1 MDDWMEALSEKIV
14 RLKMKLM
21 AGPFSISDASA
32 GLIVALVTI
41 PDALASGVLA
51 GVDPIYGL
59 YGVMAGTLI
68 AAILVG
74 SEFLSVTNTSAM
86 AIAIGSTLAG
96 YTGESLIQA
105 LVTVALVTGIV
116 QVAAGVLRLS
126 YLVRFAS
133 SAITAGFIT
142 GIALLIVLSQLETL
156 TGYQYT
162 AEFSDK
168 FQRILDL
175 LMHIG
180 RVDVPTTVVGL
191 SAVALALLLRHTPF
205 CKISM
210 LLSLIGA
217 SSLVYLFNLD
227 SVALVGDTG
236 RIPSI
241 FPIPALPIPILDPS
255 LIIGG
260 IAVAVIGL
268 VQSAG
273 ISSIYKKRGEDPPDF
288 SRDFLAQGIANLMV
302 SIFRGLPVGGSVA
315 STSLLIGTGGKSR
328 WANILTGAFIIIA
341 VLLAGFLVEMI
352 PLTVLAAMLIVAG
365 LLSLNVGLIYAIWF
379 TSRTARSVMLLA
391 FLLTVVFPIQIALF
405 LCVGLNILLCIFKIA
420 DGA

>member
-14 RLKMKLM
+14 RLKMKLI
-21 AGPFSISDASA
+21 AGPFSISDISA

-51 GVDPIYGL
+51 GIDPIYGL

-68 AAILVG
+68 AAIFVG

-105 LVTVALVTGIV
+105 LVTVALVTGVV

-133 SAITAGFIT
+133 GGVTAGFIT
-142 GIALLIVLSQLETL
+142 GVALLIVLSQLATL

-162 AEFSDK
+162 TEYSDK
-168 FQRILDL
+168 FQGIRDL

-180 RVDVPTTVVGL
+180 QVDVPTVFVGL
-191 SAVALALLLRHTPF
+191 TAIALALLLRRTPF

-217 SSLVYLFNLD
+217 SSLVYLFHLD
-227 SVALVGDTG
+227 SVALVGETSS
-236 RIPSI
+236 IPSI
-241 FPIPALPIPILDPS
+241 FPTPALPIPVLDPA
-255 LIIGG
+255 LIAGG
-260 IAVAVIGL
+260 IAVAIIGL

-273 ISSIYKKRGEDPPDF
+273 ISSIYKKR
-288 SRDFLAQGIANLMV
+288 V
-302 SIFRGLPVGGSVA
+302 STRRIFP
-315 STSLLIGTGGKSR
+315 
-328 WANILTGAFIIIA
+328 
-341 VLLAGFLVEMI
+341 
-352 PLTVLAAMLIVAG
+352 
-365 LLSLNVGLIYAIWF
+365 AISWP
-379 TSRTARSVMLLA
+379 RA
-391 FLLTVVFPIQIALF
+391 
-405 LCVGLNILLCIFKIA
+405 
-420 DGA
+420 